1 MASLARHHASSAVFS
16 VHRTLRSFRDGLDLD
31 NRPSR
36 GSFFGQLK
44 EEFYRHQRFPSSIKF
59 MAELDTY
66 IHWYNH
72 VRIREKL
79 RGLSP
84 RQYRMQFRQSGT
96 TALID
101 KRTTDGCT

>member
-1 MASLARHHASSAVFS
+1 LFCSWLLSRWFVLFGASTLKSAKQ
-16 VHRTLRSFRDGLDLD
+16 LQ
-31 NRPSR
+31 RPNQKTVGE

-44 EEFYRHQRFPSSIKF
+44 EELYRHQRFSSSIKF